1 MILKSNIFYYLFF
14 CFNDTATTEI
24 YTLSLHDALPIWVRA
39 VEWGETLMRWLSL
52 MLNFNQF
59 LPGMESRNT
68 WFNQV
73 VILTL
78 QMRRQLPKKT
88 QSTNINPPRFN
99 LCLSIDIFRSE
110 ERPFCAPR
118 IVLVGFHKCGTTDS
132 SKWFQNERFSYRN
145 ADFFLDKIG
154 SLCPQDFFE
163 IRSKIFVRY
172 V

>member
-1 MILKSNIFYYLFF
+1 MNIMISYFILSKIIWKICNKFEN
-14 CFNDTATTEI
+14 FN
-24 YTLSLHDALPIWVRA
+24 LHWVRA

-52 MLNFNQF
+52 MVNFNQF
-59 LPGMESRNT
+59 LPGMESQNI
-68 WFNQV
+68 WFNQL

-78 QMRRQLPKKT
+78 QMIRQLPEKT
-88 QSTNINPPRFN
+88 QSTNINPPCFN
-99 LCLSIDIFRSE
+99 LCLSIHIFRSE

-163 IRSKIFVRY
+163 VRSKIFVRY